1 MASPSQV
8 QVIRQNLMAS
18 PSQVQVIRQN
28 LMASQVQVQARD
40 LDLDLTWTW
49 TWICD
54 LYPTLKNTSVN
65 ENTVP
70 IEQIKIQKL
79 NGFLN

>member
-1 MASPSQV
+1 
-8 QVIRQNLMAS
+8 MAS

-40 LDLDLTWTW
+40 LDLELTWTW

-54 LYPTLKNTSVN
+54 LYPALNRVFLIQYDHMTTLLLNLTT
-65 ENTVP
+65 ENIV
-70 IEQIKIQKL
+70 L
-79 NGFLN
+79 